1 MLPLL
6 ARQLIYNELEAGRS
20 LSVELRAKMS
30 HRDVPRP
37 VSGLSGL
44 STGSAT
50 SGNTFAYEA
59 QSENLSLTSSC
70 TMSSSWYGLYQR

>member
-6 ARQLIYNELEAGRS
+6 ARQLTYNGLEAGRS
-20 LSVELRAKMS
+20 LNVELRAKMS

-37 VSGLSGL
+37 VSGVGGA
-44 STGSAT
+44 STGLAT
-50 SGNTFAYEA
+50 SGNTFLYEA
-59 QSENLSLTSSC
+59 QSNDLSFTSSC